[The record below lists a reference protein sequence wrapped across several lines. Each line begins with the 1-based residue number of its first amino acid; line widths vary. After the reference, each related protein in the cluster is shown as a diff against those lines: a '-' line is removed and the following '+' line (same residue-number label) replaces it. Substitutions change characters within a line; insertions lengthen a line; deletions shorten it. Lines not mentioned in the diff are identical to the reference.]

1 MIEILFIWISN
12 LISAIGYFGVF
23 ILMIMESMV
32 FPVPS
37 EAVMPFA
44 GYLASTGRFNFILIL
59 IAATIGTL
67 IGSLISYYIGLKGEH
82 LIRKYHKLFL
92 LNEHDLDYT
101 NKFFIKNGSKT
112 IFIARFIPVIRHLI
126 SIPAGM
132 GKMNLKKFI
141 AYTLLGGLMWNFI
154 LVYLGYK
161 LGENWKLISNYSKII
176 DIFMVILIIIVI
188 VYFVYAKQFKKSA
201 SGKLKYPQ

>member
-12 LISAIGYFGVF
+12 FISAVGYFGVF

-44 GYLASTGRFNFILIL
+44 GYLASTGRFSFIWVLTV
-59 IAATIGTL
+59 ATIGTL

-82 LIRKYHKLFL
+82 LIRKYHKILL

-126 SIPAGM
+126 SIPAGI

-141 AYTLLGGLMWNFI
+141 AYTLFGGLIWNFI
-154 LVYLGYK
+154 LIYLGYK
-161 LGENWKLISNYSKII
+161 IGENWRLISDYSKII
-176 DIFMVILIIIVI
+176 DIFIICLMIIVI
-188 VYFVYAKQFKKSA
+188 GYFIYYRKFKNS
-201 SGKLKYPQ
+201 SGKLKGLQ

>member
-12 LISAIGYFGVF
+12 LISAVGYFGIF
-23 ILMIMESMV
+23 ILMILESMV

-44 GYLASTGRFNFILIL
+44 GYLASTGRFNFILVLAIS
-59 IAATIGTL
+59 TIGTL
-67 IGSLISYYIGLKGEH
+67 TGSLISYYIGLKGEH

-92 LNEHDLDYT
+92 LNEHHLDYT
-101 NKFFIKNGSKT
+101 NNFFIKNGSKT

-141 AYTLLGGLMWNFI
+141 VYTLLGGFIWNFI
-154 LVYLGYK
+154 LTYLGYK
-161 LGENWKLISNYSKII
+161 LGENWKLISDYSKII
-176 DIFMVILIIIVI
+176 DIFIIALIIIVI
-188 VYFVYAKQFKKSA
+188 AYFVYNKKFKKSA
-201 SGKLKYPQ
+201 FGKPKYLQ

>member
-23 ILMIMESMV
+23 ILMVMESMI

-44 GYLASTGRFNFILIL
+44 GYLASTGRFDFILVLVIS
-59 IAATIGTL
+59 TTGTL
-67 IGSLISYYIGLKGEH
+67 VGSLISYYIGLKGEY
-82 LIRKYHKLFL
+82 LIRKYHKLLL
-92 LNEHDLDYT
+92 LNEHHLDYT
-101 NKFFIKNGSKT
+101 NKFFIRNGSKT

-132 GKMNLKKFI
+132 GKMDLKKFI
-141 AYTLLGGLMWNFI
+141 VYTLLGGFIWNFI
-154 LVYLGYK
+154 LTYFGYK
-161 LGENWKLISNYSKII
+161 LGENWRLISNYSKII
-176 DIFMVILIIIVI
+176 DIFIIALIIIVI
-188 VYFVYAKQFKKSA
+188 AYFVYTKKFKKNV
-201 SGKLKYPQ
+201 SGKPKYLQ